1 MTKQYILNFLKTHE
15 NELREKYSI
24 VKLGLFGSYA
34 TGEAT
39 DESDID
45 LYAEFEDKKFKNIAG
60 VWNYLEHEFGKKID
74 LFYPHKNMRPSL
86 KESIENEVIYG

>member
-1 MTKQYILNFLKTHE
+1 MTKTTILNFLKTHE

-60 VWNYLEHEFGKKID
+60 AWNYLEKKFGKKID
-74 LFYPHKNMRPSL
+74 LFYSHKNMRPSL